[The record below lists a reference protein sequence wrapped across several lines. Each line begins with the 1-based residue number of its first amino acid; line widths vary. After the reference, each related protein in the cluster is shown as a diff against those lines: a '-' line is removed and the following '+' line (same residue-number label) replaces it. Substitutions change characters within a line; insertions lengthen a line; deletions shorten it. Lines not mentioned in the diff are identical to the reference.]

1 MQSSKVV
8 IPVGSE
14 RYIGSSQRV
23 LNLQESVRMVV
34 AVSMH
39 FRAGCFSTCRV
50 GMGHRSGLV
59 GEGVAHIQVFIGGFN
74 NRKLTGKITYRK
86 QKADDSRSQTEKQ
99 IPADRAVPRGR
110 QIPCLYPMT

>member
-59 GEGVAHIQVFIGGFN
+59 GEGVAHIHDHDGHHPVRN
-74 NRKLTGKITYRK
+74 LTDLDHPGRTVCACGKRRRSK
-86 QKADDSRSQTEKQ
+86 GSRPE
-99 IPADRAVPRGR
+99 PVL
-110 QIPCLYPMT
+110 LY

>member
-1 MQSSKVV
+1 
-8 IPVGSE
+8 
-14 RYIGSSQRV
+14 
-23 LNLQESVRMVV
+23 MVV

-74 NRKLTGKITYRK
+74 NRKLTGKLRIESKRQMIHEAKLKTNSLLIS
-86 QKADDSRSQTEKQ
+86 DDVSRESFNLLNQ
-99 IPADRAVPRGR
+99 RFL
-110 QIPCLYPMT
+110 LY

>member
-1 MQSSKVV
+1 
-8 IPVGSE
+8 
-14 RYIGSSQRV
+14 
-23 LNLQESVRMVV
+23 MVV

-59 GEGVAHIQVFIGGFN
+59 GEGVAHVQVFIGGFN

-86 QKADDSRSQTEKQ
+86 QKADNSLLISDDVSRESFNLLNQ
-99 IPADRAVPRGR
+99 RFL
-110 QIPCLYPMT
+110 LY